1 MTSIILVVDDES
13 SGIETIMA
21 ILEGQGYQ
29 LESAANGYEAL
40 EKAEALTPDIIL
52 LDVMMPGM
60 DGFEVCRQLRSSHR
74 LAEVPIII
82 LTALDDRA
90 AMLHG
95 LEAGADDFL
104 TKPVDRQELRARI
117 RTITRLNRYRSL
129 VDQRDGL
136 RKMASQ
142 IIEAQEQERQRI
154 SHDLHD
160 DLGQSLTAHILNLK
174 NLQNDI
180 PADQK
185 GLRVSFERLINESNE
200 SLNHVRTLAQD
211 LRPPILDT
219 LGIQAA
225 ISGYCRDFG
234 ARAHITTQVKVDPNL
249 PNITDSIAVTI
260 YRILQEALTNISKH
274 AKASQVWV
282 DLDQDGDTLQLTI
295 QDNGQGFSESN
306 REEKG
311 IGLIGIQERLIMVG
325 GAFNMH
331 SNVGQGTIL
340 TVSIP
345 LSA

>member
-1 MTSIILVVDDES
+1 MTSTILVVDDEI

-40 EKAEALTPDIIL
+40 ERAEQLTPDLIL

-60 DGFEVCRQLRSSHR
+60 DGFEVCRQMRNSHR

-82 LTALDDRA
+82 LTALDDRT

-129 VDQRDGL
+129 LEQRDGL

-142 IIEAQEQERQRI
+142 IMQAQEQERQRI

-160 DLGQSLTAHILNLK
+160 ELGQSLTAHMLNIQ
-174 NLQNDI
+174 NLQSDL
-180 PADQK
+180 PMALKELQP
-185 GLRVSFERLINESNE
+185 RLEKLIAETNE
-200 SLNHVRTLAQD
+200 SLNHVRLLAQD

-225 ISGYCRDFG
+225 ITGFCRDFG
-234 ARAHITTQVKVDPNL
+234 LRTHISTQVRVDPNL
-249 PNITDSIAVTI
+249 PKISDIYTVTL

-274 AKASQVWV
+274 AKANQVWV
-282 DLDQDGDTLQLTI
+282 DLDQEGDTLQLTI
-295 QDNGQGFSESN
+295 QDNGQGISENDGS
-306 REEKG
+306 EKG
-311 IGLIGIQERLIMVG
+311 IGVLGMQERLIMVG
-325 GAFNMH
+325 GTLSMH
-331 SNVGQGTIL
+331 SNAGQGTVL
-340 TVSIP
+340 TASLPIVS
-345 LSA
+345 